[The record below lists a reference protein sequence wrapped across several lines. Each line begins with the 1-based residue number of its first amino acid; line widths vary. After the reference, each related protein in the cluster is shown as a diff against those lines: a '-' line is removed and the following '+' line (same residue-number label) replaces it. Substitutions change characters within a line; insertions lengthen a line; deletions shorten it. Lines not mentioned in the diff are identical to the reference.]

1 MRYLIFSDT
10 HGHTEFLDEWLS
22 RHHKAVDGLVSAGD
36 FYRDGQELAQA
47 FNLPYFGAQGNN
59 DHEPESPWHTIWTVQ
74 GLSIGVIHSHQWSA
88 TDRIVKIEEW
98 AQQRGCRM
106 VIFGHSH
113 VRLYRPGPITL
124 LNPGALFRPRNQ
136 EPKTC
141 ALLTVEPT
149 QADPFAVEWILAD
162 EDH

>member
-10 HGHTEFLDEWLS
+10 HGHTEFLHDWL
-22 RHHKAVDGLVSAGD
+22 RRQHQAIDGLVSAGD
-36 FYRDGQELAQA
+36 FYRDGQELAES

-59 DHEPESPWHTIWTVQ
+59 DQEPESPWHTVFTTEGWR
-74 GLSIGVIHSHQWSA
+74 IGVIHSHQWAA
-88 TDRIVKIEEW
+88 TERIVRMEEW
-98 AQQRGCRM
+98 AQQRGCHL

-113 VRLYRPGPITL
+113 VRFYQPGPISL

-141 ALLTVEPT
+141 VLLTVRAAP
-149 QADPFAVEWILAD
+149 ADPFAVEWILAD
-162 EDH
+162 GDQ